1 MRRFLLV
8 AAVAGFCASS
18 AVASPYFRVLDP
30 THPRLSLGSFFD
42 IAGDQKTD
50 HGTVLA
56 LVTHSTRDGSIFKSV
71 QADWTLLGVGGGYGA
86 GNGFIAAGP
95 SANLSPV
102 VKSLALGLVNKL
114 TESGQ
119 YVSLKEALSPARAD
133 QDMTVAFG
141 PALMVPVLRDG
152 AWVPAG
158 KWQPRV
164 RVFVG
169 AAWAW

>member
-1 MRRFLLV
+1 MRKMLLACFMV
-8 AAVAGFCASS
+8 AVTYSTVGGT
-18 AVASPYFRVLDP
+18 PYFRALDP
-30 THPRLSLGSFFD
+30 VHPKLSLGSFFD
-42 IAGDQKTD
+42 VAGAQKTD

-56 LVTHSTRDGSIFKSV
+56 LITHSTRDGSIFKSV

-102 VKSLALGLVNKL
+102 VKSLVLGLVDKV
-114 TESGQ
+114 TKDGQ
-119 YVSLKEALSPARAD
+119 YVSLKEALSPVRAD

-141 PALMVPVLRDG
+141 PAFMVPVLRDG